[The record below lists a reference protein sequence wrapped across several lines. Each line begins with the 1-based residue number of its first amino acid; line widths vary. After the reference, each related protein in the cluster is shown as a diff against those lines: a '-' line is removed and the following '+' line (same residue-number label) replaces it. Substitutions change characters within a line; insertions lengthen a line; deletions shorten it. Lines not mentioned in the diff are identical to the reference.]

1 MCCRLG
7 VLVEVNCET
16 DFVARG
22 PQFKELV
29 QDMAMQIAA
38 SAGVDTVAVE
48 DAPQE
53 ELERERAIEMQKEDI
68 QSKPENI
75 RSASRSGSGHA
86 ALVDMPL
93 LPCRTGRPL
102 ERLQKEASCAQLLQ
116 WRQLTSLL
124 LYITQHGLR

>member
-38 SAGVDTVAVE
+38 SAGVDIVAIE

-68 QSKPENI
+68 QAKPENI
-75 RSASRSGSGHA
+75 R
-86 ALVDMPL
+86 
-93 LPCRTGRPL
+93 
-102 ERLQKEASCAQLLQ
+102 
-116 WRQLTSLL
+116 
-124 LYITQHGLR
+124 